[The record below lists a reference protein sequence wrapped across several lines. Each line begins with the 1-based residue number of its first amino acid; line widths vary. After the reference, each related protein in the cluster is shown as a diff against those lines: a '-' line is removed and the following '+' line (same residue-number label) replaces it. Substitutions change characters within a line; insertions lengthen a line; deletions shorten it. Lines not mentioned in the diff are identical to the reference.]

1 MDTFGAF
8 GPSICTDVDVE
19 KLQVQTLY
27 RGKLRQDYSI
37 HNLVFSPRQIVS
49 MLSQDMTLFPGDL
62 IACGTGG
69 GVGPIKP
76 GYTVEICITGLD
88 SLINTM
94 AVE

>member
-1 MDTFGAF
+1 
-8 GPSICTDVDVE
+8 
-19 KLQVQTLY
+19 
-27 RGKLRQDYSI
+27 
-37 HNLVFSPRQIVS
+37 